1 MTLLDYL
8 PVLIQILLA
17 IGMGFGIL
25 FASHLF
31 GQRAI
36 AGKIKDSPYECGLA
50 SESKGETKY
59 SVKFYITAML
69 FILFDIDVVF
79 LIPWVLT
86 HRDLVAAG
94 IPILG
99 PMLLFTFVLVAG
111 LVYELKSGALE
122 WEK

>member
-1 MTLLDYL
+1 M
-8 PVLIQILLA
+8 IQQPLV
-17 IGMGFGIL
+17 
-25 FASHLF
+25 
-31 GQRAI
+31 GQAP
-36 AGKIKDSPYECGLA
+36 KIKTF
-50 SESKGETKY
+50 SKER
-59 SVKFYITAML
+59 SHNV

-99 PMLLFTFVLVAG
+99 PMLFFTFILVAG
-111 LVYELKSGALE
+111 LIYELKSGALE